1 MEDHIL
7 KAVNINKI
15 YNKKYVL
22 KNLNMNIRRG
32 DIYGLIGKNGAGK
45 TTLIRLIT
53 GLANITNGDIE
64 IFSAGN
70 DKLITNERKRIG
82 ALIEMP
88 AFYGDMTAYDNMEL
102 LRLQKGIP
110 GKACIREKLELVG
123 LKDVEKKKL
132 KDFSLG
138 MKQKLGL
145 AMALLGDPEFLILDE
160 PTNGLDPMGIVYM
173 RELLKK
179 LNKEKGITILISSH
193 LLSELNQLA
202 TCYGILNNGEL
213 VEELTQKQLDEK
225 CRKALEIKTDDLK
238 KTVWVLENVLKTTNY
253 KVLPGEVI
261 RIYDYINDPGKVSK
275 AIVDEGITIYQIG
288 VSGDSLESYFMNLVG
303 GNV

>member
-110 GKACIREKLELVG
+110 GKACIKEKLELVG

-202 TCYGILNNGEL
+202 TCYGILNNGQL

-225 CRKALEIKTDDLK
+225 CRKALEIKTADLK